1 MRNDCSDLPRRSGKD
16 DSENRPR
23 CHPQEIKM
31 QDTERRKREDKPV
44 VAICYDFDKTLSPDN
59 MQAQGYL
66 QAINYENQNEFW
78 KETME
83 LALSHEMDSTLAWM
97 YLMLRGARGKEIFRR
112 EMLERYGAGV
122 ELYKG
127 VAGEGS
133 GESWF
138 ARMRRYGEERGIIVE
153 HYIISSGLREMI
165 EGTEIAGE
173 FEKIYASSFFYDE
186 DGVAVWPAQ
195 VVNFTNKTQFLFRI
209 SKGVLGINDDG
220 VNDYFAP
227 DEMRVPFRN
236 MVYIGDSDTD
246 IPCMKLV
253 NSYGGH
259 SIGVYDPDTEN
270 KARVQKMMRE
280 NRIRYYAPADYTEG
294 SELDRLL
301 QMVLD
306 KTAAAEK
313 LENVY
318 YEKNRESGSGAE

>member
-1 MRNDCSDLPRRSGKD
+1 MEK
-16 DSENRPR
+16 
-23 CHPQEIKM
+23 
-31 QDTERRKREDKPV
+31 TV
-44 VAICYDFDKTLSPDN
+44 VAICYDFDKTLAIND
-59 MQAQGYL
+59 MQAFSFIPNLGL
-66 QAINYENQNEFW
+66 TTSEFW
-78 KETME
+78 AKCGQFSKTTGTDSILSYLRVMMDECKEKNIPLTR
-83 LALSHEMDSTLAWM
+83 A
-97 YLMLRGARGKEIFRR
+97 YLNSLGKDIKYFD
-112 EMLERYGAGV
+112 GV
-122 ELYKG
+122 TT
-127 VAGEGS
+127 
-133 GESWF
+133 WF
-138 ARMRRYGEERGIIVE
+138 KRLNAYAEERGIQLE

-173 FEKIYASSFFYDE
+173 FEKIYASSFFYDD

-313 LENVY
+313 LEDIY
-318 YEKNRESGSGAE
+318 FEKNRESGSGAE

>member
-1 MRNDCSDLPRRSGKD
+1 MDGQNKDRR
-16 DSENRPR
+16 
-23 CHPQEIKM
+23 
-31 QDTERRKREDKPV
+31 TREDRPV

-66 QAINYENQNEFW
+66 QAINYDNQGEFW

-122 ELYKG
+122 KLYDG
-127 VAGEGS
+127 VAGS
-133 GESWF
+133 TGESWF

-173 FEKIYASSFFYDE
+173 FEKIYASSFYYDE

-195 VVNFTNKTQFLFRI
+195 VINFTNKTQFLFRI

-227 DEMRVPFRN
+227 DKMRVPFRN

-259 SIGVYDPDTEN
+259 SIGVYDPETED
-270 KARVQKMMRE
+270 KTRVKKMMRE
-280 NRIRYYAPADYTEG
+280 NRVRYYAPADYTEG

-301 QMVLD
+301 QMIFD

-313 LENVY
+313 LEDLY
-318 YEKNRESGSGAE
+318 YEKNHEAEQ

>member
-1 MRNDCSDLPRRSGKD
+1 MSKSIIPQPEPRQCYVCGA
-16 DSENRPR
+16 
-23 CHPQEIKM
+23 
-31 QDTERRKREDKPV
+31 RKRLEVHHVMYGHGPRHLSEKYGLKVTLCDMHHRHAPAGIHAGNRELDLRLKA
-44 VAICYDFDKTLSPDN
+44 VAQT
-59 MQAQGYL
+59 
-66 QAINYENQNEFW
+66 
-78 KETME
+78 
-83 LALSHEMDSTLAWM
+83 
-97 YLMLRGARGKEIFRR
+97 
-112 EMLERYGAGV
+112 
-122 ELYKG
+122 
-127 VAGEGS
+127 
-133 GESWF
+133 
-138 ARMRRYGEERGIIVE
+138 
-153 HYIISSGLREMI
+153 
-165 EGTEIAGE
+165 E

-270 KARVQKMMRE
+270 KARVQRMMRE